1 MANKKVTITM
11 SDDAFRKLENQAN
24 ILDITVNTLIKQ
36 ISMNY
41 ITNNK
46 IEFVTNEHR
55 VILQDFNKNQAK
67 LITIL
72 NQISMNYLNKGV
84 KFPADKV
91 LDYFKAYHK
100 EFKDCIQGLS
110 HDN

>member
-1 MANKKVTITM
+1 MANKKVTITI
-11 SDDAFRKLENQAN
+11 SDDAFSKLENQAN

-46 IEFVTNEHR
+46 IEFITSEQRIV
-55 VILQDFNKNQAK
+55 LQDFQKNQAK

-72 NQISMNYLNKGV
+72 NQISTQYLSKGI
-84 KFPADKV
+84 KFPIDQAIKY
-91 LDYFKAYHK
+91 LKNYNEHFKT
-100 EFKDCIQGLS
+100 CVQGLS